1 MDARSKRLW
10 IVTLANSLVA
20 CLLLL
25 VLFSLMLA
33 FAVLA
38 PEVSGWPLYI
48 LVPSGLALSVIGL
61 RFTKGVVSRASRF
74 VASIVNGCVLT
85 LDLVIVFG
93 LAALFFG
100 STKER
105 FLIPDGYRGD
115 VYVVYGAP
123 DGESLNK
130 VHREVTYRIP
140 ANGIF
145 RVRGPMMRDWT
156 RTDYYYQ
163 MQTGKLEIIRN
174 FWPSTIHPTPENL
187 ANDKDIGVF
196 FPRTGAFT
204 DSVGCSVEFRQFYVG
219 TKAHLLT
226 KYKEVDMQGYLRQH
240 PVGCTTQPK

>member
-1 MDARSKRLW
+1 MIYRSNMEARSKRLW
-10 IVTLANSLVA
+10 IVTLANILVA

-25 VLFSLMLA
+25 VLFSIMLA

-48 LVPSGLALSVIGL
+48 LVPVGLVLSVIAL
-61 RFTKGVVSRASRF
+61 MFTKGIASRASRLI
-74 VASIVNGCVLT
+74 ASVINGCILA

-105 FLIPDGYRGD
+105 FLIPSGYKGD
-115 VYVVYGAP
+115 VYVVYGAA

-140 ANGIF
+140 EDGIF

-163 MQTGKLEIIRN
+163 MQTGKLESIRN
-174 FWPSTIHPTPENL
+174 FGRVRFIQPPRIWQMTRTLVCSSRAQVPSPILLGAQLNSGNSMLARKPT
-187 ANDKDIGVF
+187 
-196 FPRTGAFT
+196 
-204 DSVGCSVEFRQFYVG
+204 S
-219 TKAHLLT
+219 
-226 KYKEVDMQGYLRQH
+226 
-240 PVGCTTQPK
+240 